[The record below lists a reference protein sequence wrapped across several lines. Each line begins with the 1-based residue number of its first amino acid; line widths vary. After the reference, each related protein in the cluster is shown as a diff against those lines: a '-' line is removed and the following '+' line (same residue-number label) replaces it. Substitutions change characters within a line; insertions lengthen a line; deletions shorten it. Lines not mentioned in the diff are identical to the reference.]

1 MPQGDIASFCAIF
14 IFDEGVNI
22 FPSTTSPP
30 HTPRGLWSL
39 SHWPALLDAK
49 EAEDASIKE
58 EWMDVPGLLLA
69 RFTFQLNWDQSKVGF
84 FLSRE
89 EKRNDFCGINW
100 QYLSQTY
107 VWLACNSQ
115 VSFCWFLSLL
125 LRIQS
130 LLLIIWSVQ
139 IHCFQDHVSLEAGWK
154 KHSEFSLLCSSD
166 GYAVIYLFSTDV
178 YPVLMCTRPLGN
190 NLKIIVNLCSS
201 LIMYLAL
208 F

>member
-49 EAEDASIKE
+49 EAEDASIKD

-89 EKRNDFCGINW
+89 KKGMTSVESTDSIYHKLMSDLPAILKCPFVGFFHFSWESKAYCW
-100 QYLSQTY
+100 SYDQYRYIVFKTMYLWKLGERSIQNSLCY
-107 VWLACNSQ
+107 VHLMGMP
-115 VSFCWFLSLL
+115 SFIYSVRMF
-125 LRIQS
+125 IQS
-130 LLLIIWSVQ
+130 W
-139 IHCFQDHVSLEAGWK
+139 
-154 KHSEFSLLCSSD
+154 
-166 GYAVIYLFSTDV
+166 YAPGPWET
-178 YPVLMCTRPLGN
+178 T
-190 NLKIIVNLCSS
+190 
-201 LIMYLAL
+201 
-208 F
+208 